1 MVAPNISTRYK
12 NRKDTLKTVAEYI
25 KEAIK
30 GCVGNYFVYVPSYEY
45 LDMILPYLSDIDGD
59 LIVQEKDMNDY
70 QRDEFLSK
78 FLDKPTKTTIGLV
91 ILGGAFGEG
100 VDLVSERLI
109 GVVIVGVGLPQ
120 ICYERNLIKDYFNEK
135 NKMGYKF
142 SYIYPGIN
150 KIMQAVGRVIRSETD
165 RGIALLIDDRY
176 LTSDYNSLFHQKW
189 KNYHVVTS
197 SKDINKIIDNFW
209 KD

>member
-1 MVAPNISTRYK
+1 
-12 NRKDTLKTVAEYI
+12 
-25 KEAIK
+25 
-30 GCVGNYFVYVPSYEY
+30 
-45 LDMILPYLSDIDGD
+45 
-59 LIVQEKDMNDY
+59 
-70 QRDEFLSK
+70 
-78 FLDKPTKTTIGLV
+78 
-91 ILGGAFGEG
+91 
-100 VDLVSERLI
+100 
-109 GVVIVGVGLPQ
+109 
-120 ICYERNLIKDYFNEK
+120 
-135 NKMGYKF
+135 MGYKF